1 MPRDNLLNS
10 ACLELFEF
18 IKRENI
24 KAIIVHLVE
33 TYREKL
39 QAITYVDTF
48 QNLILRYD
56 QMHEPPTTQEL
67 DNSFTSQESDT
78 QARNAGIVNGGRWQ
92 GLKDTDA
99 EEEAYF
105 NGSDNDDDD
114 EALPNT
120 VKPVV
125 NGASPVRPLVNYPD
139 DEAEEDAMDIL
150 ATSTPTVPSVQPST
164 ASASQTQNQESP
176 TTSPVSRDQTPQ
188 PTTPTPTPPER
199 LSEKRRREDDEE
211 DELAKITT
219 QGPKRR
225 SSSVSNNTS
234 TTSTHSHV
242 LRRGKRNINSG
253 KDGGGAPKKMAISI
267 GLKSGGAEGAGDGE

>member
-67 DNSFTSQESDT
+67 DNSLTSQESDT
-78 QARNAGIVNGGRWQ
+78 QARNTSIVNGGRWQ

-114 EALPNT
+114 EALPNA
-120 VKPVV
+120 VKPP
-125 NGASPVRPLVNYPD
+125 AHLQCHPYSH
-139 DEAEEDAMDIL
+139 
-150 ATSTPTVPSVQPST
+150 Q
-164 ASASQTQNQESP
+164 Q
-176 TTSPVSRDQTPQ
+176 PQ
-188 PTTPTPTPPER
+188 PPLRHKTKNHPRQAPYLGIRHHSLQRQPPRHRKGYRKSAAVKTTKRMSSQR
-199 LSEKRRREDDEE
+199 LPHKVR
-211 DELAKITT
+211 
-219 QGPKRR
+219 
-225 SSSVSNNTS
+225 
-234 TTSTHSHV
+234 
-242 LRRGKRNINSG
+242 
-253 KDGGGAPKKMAISI
+253 
-267 GLKSGGAEGAGDGE
+267 SGGAHRSAATLVRQAHTATCFGEAKETSIRAKMAGGPPRKWRFP